1 VLSWL
6 ITRWSMAKNRERGA
20 GPSRTGTL
28 NAAPKVQLFERNRGN
43 AGNNAR
49 ELQGLENIES
59 NPSPVRVGWGNLDT
73 KPTFH
78 GVLQS
83 SDYRV
88 AELVICICRNQNLH
102 STEFEFLCFF
112 MLIIYGQ

>member
-1 VLSWL
+1 
-6 ITRWSMAKNRERGA
+6 MAKNRERGA

-59 NPSPVRVGWGNLDT
+59 NPSPDRKSVV
-73 KPTFH
+73 
-78 GVLQS
+78 
-83 SDYRV
+83 
-88 AELVICICRNQNLH
+88 
-102 STEFEFLCFF
+102 
-112 MLIIYGQ
+112 